1 MAVIELT
8 QDNFQQTVDGND
20 IVLIDFWASWCGPC
34 MRFAPVFEAAAE
46 KHGSVAFCKVDTEA
60 QPDLAAFFQ
69 IRGIPTLVAFKEQIG
84 VYKQSGAL
92 SPSALDELVGKIQ
105 ELDMDEAR
113 KEMEA
118 ESGGR
123 SQERAAT
130 PTPGSMNSL
139 FSDFFRNVG
148 GVL

>member
-46 KHGSVAFCKVDTEA
+46 KHGGVAFCKVDTEA

-92 SPSALDELVGKIQ
+92 PPSALDELVGKIQ
-105 ELDMDEAR
+105 ELDMEEVR

-118 ESGGR
+118 D
-123 SQERAAT
+123 
-130 PTPGSMNSL
+130 GS
-139 FSDFFRNVG
+139 
-148 GVL
+148 